1 MLIVCPSCGIKYN
14 VPVSYLMKDR
24 TLKCAGCGASWF
36 VKAVP
41 PSAAET
47 ADPPS
52 VVPALPPV
60 QKPVVPQ
67 PDEQVATSVP
77 AEPAKP
83 ALPDTAAVSE
93 ETPASSAASEQPK
106 APEETVSQPDHQFV
120 AAASE
125 PTEAQAEAP
134 ATSVA
139 PEAHPA
145 PSVAESQSQK
155 PEAPLPDEHSAAR
168 QVEPVK
174 AQEEQTATPP
184 ATAAETVEAEPSP
197 VAGENSTSVPR
208 EEPLQSEPPVQNEE
222 QEIRQEQAAEPAEVP
237 EPVAA
242 VPDVPAA
249 EEAGQPDR
257 TEEQKSDSE
266 SHSEAP
272 PAEVQEPVA
281 PQPAVEPDEEKFS
294 TLSESPTN
302 QHFSTRITPLQ
313 DKTHSNSQGSEAS
326 EDGYEKPF
334 SFLDLPIESSP
345 VAPRLAEPAAPEK
358 KVVYRSIWDDEPESS
373 ASQPTGFGTKPEED
387 PHEWREKDLDE
398 HFSVENTRFAGTGYQ
413 DENLVESSDNRDHL
427 KDISGQPHAEHE
439 AEAFRDHVEKS
450 DEQSADDL
458 PSPVPQDG
466 AFDDVITRLRAARNN
481 PGGQESAQPHISED
495 TEQTT
500 AAPWVPVWDRVSESD
515 EGATPASAEEH
526 HEAVWDHAEAA
537 EEKAPS
543 EHVETVEEAKTE
555 EEPAAAPRYVTPA
568 IDISSR
574 LRSDVL
580 KRVEHADDGPGS
592 FLESPAFWRKA
603 WIASGVG
610 AVVVLAACTHWF
622 GALRHL
628 WPALNLL

>member
-52 VVPALPPV
+52 AAPAQSPV
-60 QKPVVPQ
+60 QKPVVSQ
-67 PDEQVATSVP
+67 PDEQV
-77 AEPAKP
+77 E
-83 ALPDTAAVSE
+83 ALPTADAVSE
-93 ETPASSAASEQPK
+93 EVQAPSTASEQPPE
-106 APEETVSQPDHQFV
+106 PEEAVSQPDNQPIAV
-120 AAASE
+120 VSGPVETLKEEPAA
-125 PTEAQAEAP
+125 
-134 ATSVA
+134 SVA
-139 PEAHPA
+139 PDAAHT
-145 PSVAESQSQK
+145 PSVAESQFQE
-155 PEAPLPDEHSAAR
+155 PEAPQPDEQSAAT

-174 AQEEQTATPP
+174 
-184 ATAAETVEAEPSP
+184 S
-197 VAGENSTSVPR
+197 R

-222 QEIRQEQAAEPAEVP
+222 QEIRQEQTAAPEEVP
-237 EPVAA
+237 EPA
-242 VPDVPAA
+242 
-249 EEAGQPDR
+249 
-257 TEEQKSDSE
+257 
-266 SHSEAP
+266 
-272 PAEVQEPVA
+272 A
-281 PQPAVEPDEEKFS
+281 PQPSVAPDEEKFS

-345 VAPRLAEPAAPEK
+345 VAPRVAEPAAPEK

-500 AAPWVPVWDRVSESD
+500 DAPWVPVWDRVSESD

-537 EEKAPS
+537 EEKASS
-543 EHVETVEEAKTE
+543 EHVETVEETKAE
-555 EEPAAAPRYVTPA
+555 EEPAAAPRHVTPA